1 MASDMISGLLN
12 ALDGYIG
19 FMQVVECCL
28 DACDCRNLFLALVR
42 FRSNGCHDLN
52 LLSPDSR
59 PLYFLLAEA
68 LREKIPGE
76 DPRRVDA
83 HPGQGE
89 REGEKAAAAGVPAA
103 GADEY
108 PAPAV

>member
-19 FMQVVECCL
+19 FMQIAECIL
-28 DACDCRNLFLALVR
+28 DGCDCRNLFLALVR

-59 PLYFLLAEA
+59 PFYFLLVEA
-68 LREKIPGE
+68 LREKTPGE
-76 DPRRVDA
+76 GPRRVDA
-83 HPGQGE
+83 HPGQGAC
-89 REGEKAAAAGVPAA
+89 EGGKAAAAGIPAA

-108 PAPAV
+108 PAPAA